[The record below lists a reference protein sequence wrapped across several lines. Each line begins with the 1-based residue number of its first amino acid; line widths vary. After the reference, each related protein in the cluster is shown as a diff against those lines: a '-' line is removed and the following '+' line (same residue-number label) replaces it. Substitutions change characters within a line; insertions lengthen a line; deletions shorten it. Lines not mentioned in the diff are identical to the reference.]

1 MGEKP
6 LLLLPFFFCFF
17 LPFYLL
23 AGTAIAKSTIEP
35 CTGTDSCPALL
46 GYRLYADLKVSEVAA
61 LFQVDSVALLA
72 ANSVDFSVPD
82 VENRILPSG
91 LFLRVPAAC
100 SCSGGIRRS
109 LSTRYTVRPADTL
122 ASIAASV
129 YGGLASPDQI
139 QEANNIQ
146 DPSAL
151 DAGRTLVIPLPCTC
165 FNTTD
170 NFLPAVFL
178 SYVVRQGD
186 SVPAVAARY
195 STTVTDIMNVNNM
208 GSPSVQQGDILAI
221 PLPACASMFP
231 KYASD
236 YGLIVANGTY
246 AITASHCV
254 QCSCGPGNLN
264 LYCTPASL
272 AVSCSSMQCSN
283 SSLMLGNYTSQQT
296 AAGCS
301 VTSCNYG
308 GFVNGSIVT
317 RLSTSLQPRCP
328 GQHQFPPVIP
338 PPTTV
343 LHDSFLVP
351 SPSPAEAGGTITT
364 PRSSMPGTFTLP
376 GVSPAFSPTGST
388 SRASSVR
395 PLSHTLCLFA
405 SSLVLLM
412 LLF

>member
-1 MGEKP
+1 MA
-6 LLLLPFFFCFF
+6 
-17 LPFYLL
+17 
-23 AGTAIAKSTIEP
+23 AGQ
-35 CTGTDSCPALL
+35 ALL

-61 LFQVDSVALLA
+61 LFQADPVALLA

-122 ASIAASV
+122 SSIAASV

-165 FNTTD
+165 FNSSD
-170 NFLPAVFL
+170 NFLPAVYL

-208 GSPSVQQGDILAI
+208 GSPSIQQGDILACHFSLVI
-221 PLPACASMFP
+221 RHDFPSSACASMFP

-254 QCSCGPGNLN
+254 QCSCGPGNLK
-264 LYCTPASL
+264 
-272 AVSCSSMQCSN
+272 
-283 SSLMLGNYTSQQT
+283 
-296 AAGCS
+296 
-301 VTSCNYG
+301 
-308 GFVNGSIVT
+308 
-317 RLSTSLQPRCP
+317 
-328 GQHQFPPVIP
+328 
-338 PPTTV
+338 
-343 LHDSFLVP
+343 
-351 SPSPAEAGGTITT
+351 
-364 PRSSMPGTFTLP
+364 
-376 GVSPAFSPTGST
+376 
-388 SRASSVR
+388 
-395 PLSHTLCLFA
+395 
-405 SSLVLLM
+405 
-412 LLF
+412 

>member
-1 MGEKP
+1 
-6 LLLLPFFFCFF
+6 
-17 LPFYLL
+17 
-23 AGTAIAKSTIEP
+23 
-35 CTGTDSCPALL
+35 LL

-61 LFQVDSVALLA
+61 LFQADPVSLLA

-122 ASIAASV
+122 SSIAASV

-165 FNTTD
+165 FNSSD
-170 NFLPAVFL
+170 NFLPAVYL

-208 GSPSVQQGDILAI
+208 GSPSIQQGDILAI
-221 PLPACASMFP
+221 PLP
-231 KYASD
+231 
-236 YGLIVANGTY
+236 
-246 AITASHCV
+246 
-254 QCSCGPGNLN
+254 
-264 LYCTPASL
+264 
-272 AVSCSSMQCSN
+272 VSCSSMQCSN

-317 RLSTSLQPRCP
+317 RLSASLQPRCP
-328 GQHQFPPVIP
+328 
-338 PPTTV
+338 
-343 LHDSFLVP
+343 D
-351 SPSPAEAGGTITT
+351 EATEKYK
-364 PRSSMPGTFTLP
+364 R
-376 GVSPAFSPTGST
+376 
-388 SRASSVR
+388 
-395 PLSHTLCLFA
+395 
-405 SSLVLLM
+405 LL
-412 LLF
+412 LLFHVIFCG